1 MTDSDNDKIVPTND
15 NSIVSSLAL
24 QPDTTWG
31 GIIQSIVDALDKEE
45 LPDDVVRAAEL
56 LVSGYPISEVAK
68 LVGSSQYVVRSWLVK
83 YPALAKIM
91 AEQKKLI
98 SLYRMAK
105 LEQQFSTAVD
115 KSNEILSL
123 SLDGRAEDGSRQVD
137 PKILTVVAAQ
147 ARYIIGLFA
156 GQKSDVTVV
165 HEFGNSVLNANE
177 SALNYLAGKLAE
189 AKTGNEPIEAVFRVI
204 DNKVDAQGPIL
215 MADGSPKFGKIG
227 VLEMTDKGI
236 LCHICGGSYKS
247 FAKHILY
254 KHEFQVANYELA
266 FLLPEG
272 TIRKMEG
279 GEHEPDTE
287 N

>member
-279 GEHEPDTE
+279 GEDEPDTE

>member
-15 NSIVSSLAL
+15 NSMVSSLAL

-31 GIIQSIVDALDKEE
+31 GIIQSIVDTLDKEE

-83 YPALAKIM
+83 YPALARIM

-105 LEQQFSTAVD
+105 LEQQFATAVE

-123 SLDGRAEDGSRQVD
+123 SLDGKAEDGSREVD

-204 DNKVDAQGPIL
+204 DNKVDAQGPVL
-215 MADGSPKFGKIG
+215 MEDGSPKFGKIG

-254 KHEFQVANYELA
+254 KHEFQVANYELV

-279 GEHEPDTE
+279 GEYESDTE